1 MGEVKHV
8 SIDTPIEEILQ
19 ILDDDA
25 GLIIDNF
32 LDEDGLERIK
42 SDLKPYLEVTK
53 NGQDE
58 FTGYKTKRV
67 GALMARSKTCQDL
80 ALDPFINQMAD
91 SFLGPHCESYQ
102 LHFTSAIQIGPGE
115 SSQILH
121 RDRGVWGGYIPRK
134 IETQFSTV
142 WAINDFTKENG
153 ATQVVPG
160 SHKWHKDRQPLP
172 EEIAYAEMQAGS
184 VFIYTG
190 SVLHGGG
197 TNNTDE
203 PRLGVFLHYAPSW
216 LRQEENQY
224 LSCPPEVAKDFSPEL
239 RSLIGY
245 SKGGYVLGFFTDP
258 EDKEGKLESVSP
270 EKIFGGSKDQY
281 ESLATPENLVKEST
295 RK

>member
-8 SIDTPIEEILQ
+8 SIDTPIEEILN
-19 ILDDDA
+19 ILDEDA

-32 LDEDGLERIK
+32 LSDQNLESIK
-42 SDLKPYLEVTK
+42 NDLKPYLNVTR

-58 FTGYKTKRV
+58 FTGFETKRV

-80 ALDPFINQMAD
+80 ALDPLINQMAE

-160 SHKWHKDRQPLP
+160 SHKWHKDREPLP
-172 EEIAYAEMQAGS
+172 EEIAYAEMKAGS

-197 TNNTDE
+197 TNVTE
-203 PRLGVFLHYAPSW
+203 QPRLGVFLHYAPSW

-258 EDKEGKLESVSP
+258 EDKEGRLESVSP
-270 EKIFGGSKDQY
+270 EKIFGESKDQY

-295 RK
+295 RT

>member
-1 MGEVKHV
+1 MCALAIKAR
-8 SIDTPIEEILQ
+8 IIPITPAIANAIEKLV
-19 ILDDDA
+19 
-25 GLIIDNF
+25 IISL

-42 SDLKPYLEVTK
+42 NDLKPYLEVTK

-58 FTGYKTKRV
+58 FTGFETKRV

-80 ALDPFINQMAD
+80 ALNTFINQMAD

-281 ESLATPENLVKEST
+281 ESLATPENLIKEST

>member
-42 SDLKPYLEVTK
+42 SDLKPYLNVTK

-80 ALDPFINQMAD
+80 ALDLFINQMAD

>member
-1 MGEVKHV
+1 MGEIKHV
-8 SIDTPIEEILQ
+8 SIDTPIETILEIL
-19 ILDDDA
+19 DEDA

-32 LDEDGLERIK
+32 LSDQNLESIK
-42 SDLKPYLEVTK
+42 NDLKPYLNVTR

-58 FTGYKTKRV
+58 FTGFETKRV

-80 ALDPFINQMAD
+80 ALDPLINQMAE

-160 SHKWHKDRQPLP
+160 SHKWHKDREPLP
-172 EEIAYAEMQAGS
+172 EEIAYAEMKAGS

-197 TNNTDE
+197 TNVTE
-203 PRLGVFLHYAPSW
+203 QPRLGVFLHYAPSW

-224 LSCPPEVAKDFSPEL
+224 LSCPPEVAKNFSPEL

-258 EDKEGKLESVSP
+258 EDKEGSLESVSP
-270 EKIFGGSKDQY
+270 EKIFGESKDQY

>member
-1 MGEVKHV
+1 MGEIKHV
-8 SIDTPIEEILQ
+8 SMDTPIERILEIL
-19 ILDDDA
+19 DEDA

-32 LDEDGLERIK
+32 LSDQNLESIK
-42 SDLKPYLEVTK
+42 NDLKPYLNVTR

-58 FTGYKTKRV
+58 FTGFETKRV
-67 GALMARSKTCQDL
+67 GALMTRSKTCQDL
-80 ALDPFINQMAD
+80 ALDPLINQMAD

-160 SHKWHKDRQPLP
+160 SHKWVKDRMPLD
-172 EEIAYAEMQAGS
+172 EEVESAEMNAGS

-190 SVLHGGG
+190 SIMHGGG
-197 TNNTDE
+197 ANQTSEN
-203 PRLGVFLHYAPSW
+203 RLGVFLHYAPNW

-224 LSCPPEVAKDFSPEL
+224 LSCPPSIAKELEPEL
-239 RSLIGY
+239 RDLMGY
-245 SKGGYVLGFFTDP
+245 SQGGYVLGFFTDP
-258 EDKEGKLESVSP
+258 TDTEGKFESVSP
-270 EKIFGGSKDQY
+270 KKLFGEDIDRFKIASS
-281 ESLATPENLVKEST
+281 EELVKSST
-295 RK
+295 KNN

>member
-1 MGEVKHV
+1 MGEIKHV
-8 SIDTPIEEILQ
+8 SIDTPIETILEIL
-19 ILDDDA
+19 DEDA

-32 LDEDGLERIK
+32 LSDQNLESIK
-42 SDLKPYLEVTK
+42 NDLKPYLDVTR

-58 FTGYKTKRV
+58 FTGFETKRV

-80 ALDPFINQMAD
+80 ALDPLINQMAE

-160 SHKWHKDRQPLP
+160 SHKWHKDREPLP
-172 EEIAYAEMQAGS
+172 EEIAYAEMKAGS

-197 TNNTDE
+197 TNVTE
-203 PRLGVFLHYAPSW
+203 QPRLGVFLHYAPSW

-224 LSCPPEVAKDFSPEL
+224 LSCPPEVAKNFSPEL

-258 EDKEGKLESVSP
+258 EDKEGRLESVSP
-270 EKIFGGSKDQY
+270 EKIFGESKDKY